1 MALRC
6 TRLYRPRFRTHYCP
20 WIRPEVAMV
29 EVLPI
34 CQQLHHA
41 LLLLRRLQYDIE
53 MQEAGRWIFDG
64 EKQWQPD

>member
-1 MALRC
+1 
-6 TRLYRPRFRTHYCP
+6 
-20 WIRPEVAMV
+20 MV